1 MNGEK
6 YSVDRVENGIAVLVD
21 DQGDSHPVSLA
32 DLPEDIHCGDVVCLQ
47 DGVYLRDDEE
57 TQARRA
63 YVLSLQQKLRRKKH

>member
-21 DQGDSHPVSLA
+21 DRGDSHPVSLA
-32 DLPEDIHCGDVVCLQ
+32 DLPDDVRCGDMMCLL
-47 DGVYLRDDEE
+47 DGVYQRDDEE

-63 YVLSLQQKLRRKKH
+63 YVLSLQQKLRRKKL